1 MMAGTLGKQCTIH
14 SEMVFN
20 NLCRLTKLISLVDDC
35 MKWPLKVGTRFNSWT
50 SPSSRLVMMGD
61 AAHAMVP
68 YMSQGAA
75 MAVEDGAALAVALN
89 HVTSLDELPFALR
102 AFQTER
108 LKRSGDMQDAS
119 NVNGIIWHFS
129 DGLEQMARD
138 ASMAAEVAGLP
149 FTNSANQWSDP
160 VTQWWAY
167 GYDAEAQME
176 ETLATAVGD
185 MILCTER

>member
-1 MMAGTLGKQCTIH
+1 
-14 SEMVFN
+14 VFDN
-20 NLCRLTKLISLVDDC
+20 ICRLTKLISLIDDC
-35 MKWPLKVGTRFNSWT
+35 MKWPLKVGTCLNSWT
-50 SPSSRLVMMGD
+50 SPSSKLVIMGD

-75 MAVEDGAALAVALN
+75 MAVEDSAALAMALN
-89 HVTSLDELPFALR
+89 NVTSLDELPFALH

-108 LKRSGDMQDAS
+108 LKRSSDMQDAS
-119 NVNGIIWHFS
+119 NVNGTIWHFP
-129 DGLEQMARD
+129 DGLEQVARD

-149 FTNSANQWSDP
+149 FTSSANQWSDP

-176 ETLATAVGD
+176 EAWTTAVSSL
-185 MILCTER
+185 ISAHKHSCKLV